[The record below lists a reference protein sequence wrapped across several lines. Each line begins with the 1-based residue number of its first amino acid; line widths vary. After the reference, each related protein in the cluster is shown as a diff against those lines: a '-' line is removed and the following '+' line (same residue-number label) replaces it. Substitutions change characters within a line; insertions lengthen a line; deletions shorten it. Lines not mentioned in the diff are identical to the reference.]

1 LANAITASTNP
12 LTARVFVNRVWMEHF
27 GEPLVGSP
35 ADFGVRSDPP
45 AHPELL
51 DWLAG
56 EFIRSGWSV
65 KHLHRVIVLSGAFQ
79 QGSSDQHSVISRSVN
94 GQSALLKT
102 DPLTTDYS
110 ARGSAAD
117 PENHLLWHYPR
128 RRLDL
133 EAMRDTLL
141 FVAGRLDAA
150 MGGRSVD
157 VAGDPL
163 NARRTVYGLVDRQNL
178 PGLFRSFDF
187 AVPDQCVERRPK
199 TTVPQQAL
207 FAMNS
212 PFVMEQARALAA
224 SVAGLADDSGKAAA
238 LIRRILGRPPT
249 ELEISR
255 ACQFVETAGADPNA
269 KLTSW
274 EQFAQV
280 LLASNELVF
289 LD

>member
-1 LANAITASTNP
+1 
-12 LTARVFVNRVWMEHF
+12 
-27 GEPLVGSP
+27 
-35 ADFGVRSDPP
+35 VRSDPP
-45 AHPELL
+45 THPELL

-65 KHLHRVIVLSGAFQ
+65 KHLHRVIVQSGAFQ
-79 QGSSDQHSVISRSVN
+79 QSSSDQYSVISESVSVRPASLN
-94 GQSALLKT
+94 T

-110 ARGSAAD
+110 SHAYAAD
-117 PENHLLWHYPR
+117 PDNHLLWHYPR

-141 FVAGRLDAA
+141 SVAGRLDVA

-212 PFVMEQARALAA
+212 PFVMEQARAL
-224 SVAGLADDSGKAAA
+224 VAGVTDFHDDSTQAVA
-238 LIRRILGRPPT
+238 LIRRVLGRMPT
-249 ELEISR
+249 EAEVSR
-255 ACQFVETAGADPNA
+255 ARSFVRAATGDANA
-269 KLTSW
+269 KLTPW